1 MRQTRQPWLFS
12 GPADCILIL
21 ATAFA
26 VTLLVETFPR
36 FFAASNEV
44 SPWNWLLLVVGIDV
58 AHVYATL
65 YRTYM
70 DPEASRKY
78 RALLIGIP
86 FGCWI
91 AGVLLY
97 SSGRLTFWRVL
108 AYLAVF
114 HFVRQQYGFLRL
126 YARKETQSAWGRR
139 LDAAAIYLATLYPL
153 VYWHTHPRSF
163 QWFLPGDF
171 FAFHAPWL
179 ERAALAV
186 YGMVLVLYVV
196 KEFRSAAL
204 NLPKQLVLAGTAL
217 SWYTGIV
224 KYDGD
229 LTFTIT
235 NVVAHGIPYM
245 ALIWFYQRKQTP
257 RAATQEASRY
267 RKRWFRPTMIPVYV
281 GLLLLLAYVEE
292 GLWDVILW
300 RDHTQF
306 FAWLAF
312 IPQVGDRSLLALL
325 VPLLAVPQA
334 THYVLD
340 GFIWRVR
347 EIET

>member
-1 MRQTRQPWLFS
+1 MPKASQPWLYS
-12 GPADCILIL
+12 ARADSAFIL
-21 ATAFA
+21 APAFA
-26 VTLLVETFPR
+26 VTALVEAFPG
-36 FFAASNEV
+36 FFTASNEV
-44 SPWNWLLLVVGIDV
+44 SAWNWLLLVVGIDV

-78 RALLIGIP
+78 RGLLIGVP
-86 FGCWI
+86 MGCWI

-126 YARKETQSAWGRR
+126 YARKESQGPWGRR

-153 VYWHTHPRSF
+153 VYWHTHPRAF
-163 QWFLPGDF
+163 HWFLPGDF
-171 FAFHAPWL
+171 FVFPAPWL
-179 ERAALAV
+179 ERLTLAA
-186 YGMVLVLYVV
+186 YGIVLLLYAA
-196 KEFRSAAL
+196 KELRSKAL
-204 NLPKQLVLAGTAL
+204 NLPKHLVLAGTAL

-224 KYDGD
+224 KHDGD
-229 LTFTIT
+229 LTFTVT
-235 NVVAHGIPYM
+235 NVVAHGVPYM
-245 ALIWFYQRKQTP
+245 ALIWFFQRKQTP
-257 RAATQEASRY
+257 HGGTEDATRY
-267 RKRWFRPTMIPVYV
+267 RERWFRPSMIPLYL
-281 GLLLLLAYVEE
+281 GLLLLLAYIEE

-306 FAWLAF
+306 FAWLDF
-312 IPQVGDRSLLALL
+312 IPQVADRSLLALL